1 MSEGEAGTRRT
12 VVVIAAI
19 VLLSAAIG
27 IWRWR
32 TTPAEV
38 RLPTPLERR
47 ESGLIEGLRSS
58 RGFADEL
65 EGLPEADVRRAVRQL
80 AVRGMARLDDE
91 SLLERAVLVDQML
104 QRLDEETCGAL
115 AQGQADVAQQDRALT
130 GLGRGEAEAW
140 LDLIYRAARAEL
152 DGELPPPNDPQA
164 IQAALR
170 VLRAR
175 LAPEDAQRL
184 IEVLPKLADADPRAA
199 CWAGRLLYAEVPLL
213 GPPHDRVLARLLA
226 KP

>member
-1 MSEGEAGTRRT
+1 MNEGDRRT
-12 VVVIAAI
+12 RGTLWVIAAVVI
-19 VLLSAAIG
+19 VTAAIG
-27 IWRWR
+27 LWRWR
-32 TTPAEV
+32 STPPEV

-47 ESGLIEGLRSS
+47 ELQLLDGLRAA
-58 RGFADEL
+58 RGFADQL
-65 EGLPEADVRRAVRQL
+65 EGLPDADVRRAVRKL
-80 AVRGMARLDDE
+80 AVRGMARLDDDA
-91 SLLERAVLVDQML
+91 LLERAVLVDQML

-130 GLGRGEAEAW
+130 SLARGEAEAW

-152 DGELPPPNDPQA
+152 DGELPPASDPQA

-170 VLRAR
+170 FLRAKID
-175 LAPEDAQRL
+175 PQDSQRL
-184 IEVLPKLADADPRAA
+184 LEVLPKLGDADPGAA